1 MSFRLKEEMNNLPI
15 LDVLFDD
22 DFNLHI
28 ELGNFAKNMKEVV
41 GVIDFS
47 SPSYQDMMRKKL
59 TIC

>member
-47 SPSYQDMMRKKL
+47 SPS
-59 TIC
+59 